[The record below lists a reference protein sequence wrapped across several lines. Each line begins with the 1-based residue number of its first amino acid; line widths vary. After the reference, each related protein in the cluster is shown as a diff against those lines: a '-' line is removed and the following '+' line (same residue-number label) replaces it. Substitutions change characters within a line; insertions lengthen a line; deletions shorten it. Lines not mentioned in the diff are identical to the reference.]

1 MARNGKLDAL
11 KPSMNG
17 DIDKKKKKKKAAPR
31 KAIPDAQ
38 VFLSYMPKLVD
49 NMFGEGEKSYT
60 LRSSTS
66 RALSGL
72 LGQLETTLTNDA
84 KRVATFQKKKSILPT
99 SVQVAVATRLPRPL
113 AELAASEAAGALRKF
128 QAAKKEK
135 MNGSGK

>member
-49 NMFGEGEKSYT
+49 NVFGGEKSYT

-113 AELAASEAAGALRKF
+113 AELVASEAAGALRKF
-128 QAAKKEK
+128 QATKKEK

>member
-84 KRVATFQKKKSILPT
+84 KRVATFQKKKSKALGGVPRLMMWLFSPT
-99 SVQVAVATRLPRPL
+99 HPFLSTSQQQISRQATGQC
-113 AELAASEAAGALRKF
+113 S
-128 QAAKKEK
+128 
-135 MNGSGK
+135 